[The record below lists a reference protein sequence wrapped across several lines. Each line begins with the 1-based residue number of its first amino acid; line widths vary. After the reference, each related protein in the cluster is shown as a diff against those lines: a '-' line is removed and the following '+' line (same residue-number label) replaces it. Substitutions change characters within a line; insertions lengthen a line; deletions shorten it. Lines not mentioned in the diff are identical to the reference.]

1 MVFVLQAIRE
11 LLHAGPIKIE
21 GKQYRDLIDFYYN
34 LTKSMQKGSGTGNAA
49 SRSDV
54 RAMLSTPQLTLYH
67 LHLTGTTALACD
79 VVHWA
84 MADYCAKRVA
94 VDSSGTAVVRVS
106 CCNVNIRIRIMCSY
120 TTPPRITFDVH
131 ECSPTH
137 LRLSTFSVLLQVP
150 AMEWIWADTCPEKFQ
165 FLRTSTRVRYYSY
178 GYMKSC
184 STPGQDPVLLPF
196 WKKAPDPTRGPLELD
211 LGGRVPVTPITNTQ
225 PPNAPQ
231 PNLVGEDADAEDTQG
246 GPADTQDP
254 PADTSNQFGGA
265 HDEAVQLWSLTSLLV
280 NATARAVCQVHQL
293 MTSPEAVMAGGASPG
308 RRGVYLA
315 AVDRIAIK
323 EYNKCKIRW
332 GTGPPSRQLYDLH
345 APAALPG
352 HTSCDVLT

>member
-106 CCNVNIRIRIMCSY
+106 CCNVNIRIRIMCK
-120 TTPPRITFDVH
+120 
-131 ECSPTH
+131 
-137 LRLSTFSVLLQVP
+137 
-150 AMEWIWADTCPEKFQ
+150 KFQ

-184 STPGQDPVLLPF
+184 STPGEDPVLLPF